1 MLSELAKEFITKNAQ
16 NMTINELCNHLQNK
30 YSSKEIRSFCY
41 RKGISIKKLSKS
53 EWSALMANRKYSSY
67 NATKINHNYFKC
79 WSKNMA
85 YILGFWFADGNI
97 CKSSGGYYFDITV
110 KQEDKYLLEEFL
122 KEFASEHKIYDKSKE
137 GCCHILFS
145 CKEFYNDI
153 IALGGKERKSLT
165 LTFPDVPEEYL
176 SHFIRGYFDGDG
188 CIYKS
193 RYAAYLISTKE
204 FCEKLKEIL
213 LKEGITPSSIKQKHP
228 ENGIDNNCYTL
239 NIFHKDEF
247 IKFAKYLYKDVDS
260 SCIVMSRKDMRKRLA
275 SIPQEKAVS
284 A

>member
-53 EWSALMANRKYSSY
+53 EWSALMSSRKYSSY
-67 NATKINHNYFKC
+67 NATKINHNYFKT

-97 CKSSGGYYFDITV
+97 CKSSGGYYFEITV
-110 KQEDKYLLEEFL
+110 KQEDKYLLEDFL
-122 KEFASEHKIYDKSKE
+122 KEFASEHKIYDKAKE

-153 IALGGKERKSLT
+153 IALGGRERKSLT
-165 LTFPDVPEEYL
+165 LTFPKIPKEYL
-176 SHFIRGYFDGDG
+176 PHFIRGYFDGDG
-188 CIYKS
+188 CIYKN
-193 RYAAYLISTKE
+193 RYCAYLISTKS
-204 FCEKLKEIL
+204 FCESVKTILKDN
-213 LKEGITPSSIKQKHP
+213 GINISSIKQKHP
-228 ENGIDNNCYTL
+228 ERGENNNCYTL

-247 IKFAKYLYKDVDS
+247 IKFAKYLYKDVDN
-260 SCIVMSRKDMRKRLA
+260 SCIVMSRKDMRKRLE
-275 SIPQEKAVS
+275 SVPQEKAVS